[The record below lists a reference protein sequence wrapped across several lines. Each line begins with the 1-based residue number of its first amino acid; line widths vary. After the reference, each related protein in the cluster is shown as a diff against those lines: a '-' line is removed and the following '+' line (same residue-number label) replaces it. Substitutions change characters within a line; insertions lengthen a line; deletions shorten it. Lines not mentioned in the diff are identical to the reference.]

1 MKIAFILLCHKN
13 SSQINRLIDKLKE
26 FDSEIF
32 IHCDLKN
39 YDISNSIFNSENVH
53 ILPRE
58 ESFNIRWGGTEM
70 ISATLSLLKNVK
82 KYSDKYKIKFDYI
95 WLLSGQDYIIQ
106 NPKNIVDILNR
117 DKTINYIDIT
127 PKNTNKYRE
136 YLKRCETKYYNVGWI
151 TQNKM
156 N

>member
-39 YDISNSIFNSENVH
+39 YDISNSIFKSENVH

-58 ESFNIRWGGTEM
+58 ESFNIRWVGTEM
-70 ISATLSLLKNVK
+70 I
-82 KYSDKYKIKFDYI
+82 
-95 WLLSGQDYIIQ
+95 
-106 NPKNIVDILNR
+106 
-117 DKTINYIDIT
+117 
-127 PKNTNKYRE
+127 
-136 YLKRCETKYYNVGWI
+136 
-151 TQNKM
+151 
-156 N
+156 